1 MLKVLLFIMSLC
13 VALTFI
19 ACGEEVQTAKPEE
32 KPEAVEQA
40 AEQAP
45 AEPAKVEEQPASAE
59 PAKTEETPATPSAEI
74 TLPPQEEMPSEQPAP
89 ETK

>member
-19 ACGEEVQTAKPEE
+19 ACGEEVQTAKPE
-32 KPEAVEQA
+32 AVEQA
-40 AEQAP
+40 PVEQAP